1 MKKRALRKDFH
12 VEIKKSLNR
21 FLSIFFIVALGV
33 AFFSGIQSA
42 APDMRATGDWYFDDR
57 NLMDLRVISTMGL
70 TGDDLGALGA
80 IEGVERVNGSYME
93 DVYCGEGDTQEV
105 LHVEAIPDEMNQL
118 AVTAGQAPRT
128 EKECFLDAGYAQKLG
143 IEPGDTIEIKVSDE
157 ENSSLKHRSYTVS
170 GYGYS
175 PCYISFSKGSTTLG
189 TGAVAGI
196 MYVPAEAFD
205 AEVYS
210 MAYLT
215 VSGAREETAFTDGYD
230 GLVDAVLER
239 VEEIEDARCEIRYDE
254 VVGEA
259 QEKLADA
266 KQEVADGKKE
276 LEDAKKELAD
286 GKIQADEELAE
297 AESELTDGEAQ
308 LKDGEQKLEDAQKE
322 LADGE
327 KELADGEKEIEAN
340 EKTLADGKQ
349 QFADGQYTLQQ
360 GEQEYSS
367 GLAQYEKESAAAR
380 KKLQAAQKEI
390 DKGKKELKKGWQ
402 EYEANL
408 QTLNAGDQALAQAEQ
423 ELTQQQALY
432 DAGAAQ
438 LADGRAQY
446 EAGLAQAADGRAQ
459 YEAGLAQLEA
469 GRGEYQQN
477 YDAVMPG
484 LQAALD
490 GARSQLGACE
500 QDVAGKKG
508 ALDENVSAVAASAA
522 NVASLET
529 TLAEAQAAR
538 DQLDDSAA
546 PEEIAAADQAVEQA
560 AAALAAEQETYA
572 QLSSQTAGLQAEY
585 DSAVAQR
592 DAAAQ
597 AAAVAEGALN
607 QASAEFSAQEAVL
620 NNTASELAAAKQ
632 QLDASDAVLAETLVT
647 LEAKEKE
654 LAAAKEQLSGGWQ
667 QISAKKQELA
677 AGRTA
682 LAEGKKTLEENEKK
696 LSDGQKE
703 IDRGY
708 QELAQAKEKLSSAR
722 QELDLGWAELNASQ
736 SQLAEGEQQ
745 LAEGRRQLSD
755 ARTEIA
761 DAKKQI
767 TDAKTELEENR
778 QKIKDGWEEYEKGK
792 KDAEKEIA
800 DGEQKIRDAEKELR
814 DAEEEIAD
822 AEAEIADL
830 KLPQWYVN
838 DRSVLPEYSG
848 LGENAERIGNLAK
861 VIPLLFFLVA
871 ALISLT
877 TMTRM
882 VEEQRTQI
890 GTLKALGYSKWAI
903 ASKYLK
909 YAFWATMG
917 GSVVGILIGEKLLPW
932 VIINAYGIIYLY
944 QPRIIIPYNVTYIA
958 VSAGAALICTLGATF
973 MACWREL
980 QAVPAQLMRPPAP
993 KQGKRVLLEYLP
1005 FLWHHLSFSWKSTI
1019 RNLLRYKKRFLMTIF
1034 GIGGCMGLLMVGYG
1048 LQDSIMDI
1056 GILQFDELQQ
1066 YDAMVILDADASAAK
1081 QKEPR
1086 KMVGS
1091 DARISRSKEFY
1102 MHQEDIRQTDAS
1114 GKNWSVYVYVPE
1126 NLDDLNEFVTF
1137 RDRETKEAYTLTDE
1151 GAIIT
1156 EKVATELNI
1165 HPGDTISLKQEDGGD
1180 VTVPIAAV
1188 CENYLAHYLYMTPAL
1203 YEKVYGKP
1211 AQNNSIFLCSDE
1223 EQGVIE
1229 KIGEEL
1235 LQMDAVLN
1243 ITYTGTMAEQI
1254 DSMLG
1259 AMDIVM
1265 IVLIVSAGMLAFVVL
1280 YNLNNINI
1288 NERRRELATLKV
1300 LGFYNGEVGAYVYRE
1315 NVLLT
1320 LIGALLGV
1328 LIGKLLHAYVISTVE
1343 VDACMFGRNINPDSF
1358 VYSVL
1363 FTIAF
1368 SVIVN
1373 FVMYFKLKKID
1384 MVESLKSIE

>member
-1 MKKRALRKDFH
+1 MKKRALKKDFH

-42 APDMRATGDWYFDDR
+42 APDMRATGDWYFDDSK
-57 NLMDLRVISTMGL
+57 LMDLRVISTMGL
-70 TGDDLGALGA
+70 TGKDLEALGS
-80 IEGVERVNGSYME
+80 IEGVERVNGSYIE

-105 LHVEAIPDEMNQL
+105 LHVESVPEELNQL
-118 AVTAGQAPRT
+118 AVIAGDEPKTDR
-128 EKECFLDAGYAQKLG
+128 ECFLDASYAQKLG
-143 IEPGDTIEIKVSDE
+143 IQPGDVIEIMVSDE
-157 ENSSLKHRSYTVS
+157 ENSSLKYRKFTVS

-189 TGAVAGI
+189 TGAVAGV
-196 MYVPAEAFD
+196 MYVPAQAFD

-210 MAYLT
+210 VAYMT
-215 VSGAREETAFTDGYD
+215 VSGAREETAFTDAYD
-230 GLVDAVLER
+230 RLIDAVLER
-239 VEEIEDARCEIRYDE
+239 VEAIEDVQCEIRYDE

-259 QEKLADA
+259 DEKLAEA

-276 LEDAKKELAD
+276 LEDARKELED
-286 GKIQADEELAE
+286 GKVQADEELSE
-297 AESELTDGEAQ
+297 AESELTDGEKQ
-308 LKDGEQKLEDAQKE
+308 LEDGERELKDAQKE

-327 KELADGEKEIEAN
+327 KELADGEKEIEEN
-340 EKTLADGKQ
+340 EKKLADGRQ
-349 QFADGQYTLQQ
+349 QFAEGQSALEQ
-360 GEQEYSS
+360 GEQEYQS
-367 GLAQYEKESAAAR
+367 GLSKYQKESAAAQ
-380 KKLQAAQKEI
+380 KKLEAAQKEI
-390 DKGKKELKKGWQ
+390 NKGKKELKKGWE
-402 EYEANL
+402 EYRTNL
-408 QTLNAGDQALAQAEQ
+408 AALDAGEQQLVLAEQ
-423 ELTQQQALY
+423 ELAEQQARY

-438 LADGRAQY
+438 LAEGRAQY
-446 EAGLAQAADGRAQ
+446 EAGVAQAAEGRAQ
-459 YEAGLAQLEA
+459 YEAGMAQLEA
-469 GRGEYQQN
+469 GWAAYQQS
-477 YDAVMPG
+477 YDAVIPG
-484 LQAALD
+484 LQAALE
-490 GARSQLGACE
+490 GASSQLAACE
-500 QDVAGKKG
+500 QDVAARKAAIDENAG
-508 ALDENVSAVAASAA
+508 ALAVCAENISSYEAALAA
-522 NVASLET
+522 
-529 TLAEAQAAR
+529 AQAAR
-538 DQLDDSAA
+538 DALDDSAT
-546 PEEIAAADQAVEQA
+546 PEEVAAAEEAVQSAVSVLTSEKETYAELNSRASELQSAYDTAAAQRDGAAQAVEA
-560 AAALAAEQETYA
+560 
-572 QLSSQTAGLQAEY
+572 
-585 DSAVAQR
+585 
-592 DAAAQ
+592 
-597 AAAVAEGALN
+597 AEGALN
-607 QASAEFSAQEAVL
+607 QASAEFAAQETVL
-620 NNTASELAAAKQ
+620 NGTAAELAVAKQ
-632 QLDASDAVLAETLVT
+632 QLDASVATLASTLAT
-647 LEAKEKE
+647 LEAKEQE
-654 LAAAKEQLSGGWQ
+654 LAAASEQLSSGWE
-667 QISAKKQELA
+667 QINTKKEEIA

-682 LAEGKKTLEENEKK
+682 LAEGKKTLEDNEKK

-708 QELAQAKEKLSSAR
+708 QELEQAKSQLSSAR

-736 SQLAEGEQQ
+736 SQLADGEQQ
-745 LAEGRRQLSD
+745 LEEGRRQLSD
-755 ARTEIA
+755 ARAEIA
-761 DAKKQI
+761 DAKQQI
-767 TDAKTELEENR
+767 TDAKKELEENR
-778 QKIKDGWEEYEKGK
+778 QKIEDGWKDYETGKQEAEE
-792 KDAEKEIA
+792 EIA
-800 DGEQKIRDAEKELR
+800 DGEQKIRDAEKELQ
-814 DAEEEIAD
+814 DAEQEIAD
-822 AEAEIADL
+822 AEAELADL
-830 KLPQWYVN
+830 KFPEWYIN

-848 LGENAERIGNLAK
+848 LGENAERMGNLAK

-917 GSVVGILIGEKLLPW
+917 GSAVGILIGEKLLPW
-932 VIINAYGIIYLY
+932 VIIHAYGIIYLY
-944 QPRIIIPYNVTYIA
+944 QPKIIIPYNVAYIA
-958 VSAGAALICTLGATF
+958 VSAGAALTCTLGATF

-1005 FLWHHLSFSWKSTI
+1005 FLWRKLSFSWKSTI

-1066 YDAMVILDADASAAK
+1066 YDAMVILDADASEEK
-1081 QKEPR
+1081 QKAPR
-1086 KMVGS
+1086 ELVGS
-1091 DARISRSKEFY
+1091 DTRIAQAKEFY

-1126 NLDDLNEFVTF
+1126 NLEDLDAFVTF
-1137 RDRETKEAYTLTDE
+1137 RDRETKEVYELTDE

-1156 EKVATELNI
+1156 EKIAGELDL
-1165 HPGDTISLKQEDGGD
+1165 HPGDTVYLKQEDGED
-1180 VTVPIAAV
+1180 VAGPLAAI
-1188 CENYLAHYLYMTPAL
+1188 CEKNLFHYLYMTPAL
-1203 YEKVYGKP
+1203 YEKVYGK
-1211 AQNNSIFLCSDE
+1211 QMHSNSIFLCSDE
-1223 EQGVIE
+1223 GQGVIE
-1229 KIGEEL
+1229 KIGEAL

-1300 LGFYNGEVGAYVYRE
+1300 LGFYDGEVGAYVYRE
-1315 NVLLT
+1315 NILLT
-1320 LIGALLGV
+1320 FLGALLGV

-1358 VYSVL
+1358 VYSIL
-1363 FTIAF
+1363 FTIGF

>member
-70 TGDDLGALGA
+70 TSDDLGALGA

-118 AVTAGQAPRT
+118 AVIAGQAPRT

-446 EAGLAQAADGRAQ
+446 EAGFAQAADGRAQ

-477 YDAVMPG
+477 YDAVIPG

-522 NVASLET
+522 NVSSLET

-745 LAEGRRQLSD
+745 LEEGRRQLSD

-830 KLPQWYVN
+830 KVPQWYVN

-1363 FTIAF
+1363 FTITF

>member
-508 ALDENVSAVAASAA
+508 ALDENVSAAAASAA
-522 NVASLET
+522 NVSSLET
-529 TLAEAQAAR
+529 THAEAQAAR
-538 DQLDDSAA
+538 DRLDDSAA

-667 QISAKKQELA
+667 QISAQKQELA

>member
-1 MKKRALRKDFH
+1 
-12 VEIKKSLNR
+12 
-21 FLSIFFIVALGV
+21 
-33 AFFSGIQSA
+33 
-42 APDMRATGDWYFDDR
+42 
-57 NLMDLRVISTMGL
+57 MGL
-70 TGDDLGALGA
+70 TGKDLEALGS

-105 LHVEAIPDEMNQL
+105 LHVESVPEELNQL
-118 AVTAGQAPRT
+118 AVIAGDEPKTDR
-128 EKECFLDAGYAQKLG
+128 ECFLDASYAQKLG
-143 IEPGDTIEIKVSDE
+143 IQPGDVIEIMVSDE
-157 ENSSLKHRSYTVS
+157 ENSSLKYRKFTVS

-189 TGAVAGI
+189 TGAVAGV
-196 MYVPAEAFD
+196 MYVPAQAFD

-210 MAYLT
+210 VAYMT
-215 VSGAREETAFTDGYD
+215 VSGAREETAFTDAYD
-230 GLVDAVLER
+230 RLIDAVLER
-239 VEEIEDARCEIRYDE
+239 VEAIEDVQCEIRYDE

-259 QEKLADA
+259 DEKLAEA

-276 LEDAKKELAD
+276 LEDARKELED
-286 GKIQADEELAE
+286 GKVQADEELSE
-297 AESELTDGEAQ
+297 AESELTDGEKQ
-308 LKDGEQKLEDAQKE
+308 LEDGERELKDAQKE

-327 KELADGEKEIEAN
+327 KELADGEKEIEEN
-340 EKTLADGKQ
+340 EKKLADGRQ
-349 QFADGQYTLQQ
+349 QFAEGQSALEQ
-360 GEQEYSS
+360 GEQEYQS
-367 GLAQYEKESAAAR
+367 GLSKYQKESAAAQ
-380 KKLQAAQKEI
+380 KKLEAAQK
-390 DKGKKELKKGWQ
+390 GRVQ
-402 EYEANL
+402 YEA
-408 QTLNAGDQALAQAEQ
+408 GVAQAAE
-423 ELTQQQALY
+423 
-432 DAGAAQ
+432 
-438 LADGRAQY
+438 GRAQY
-446 EAGLAQAADGRAQ
+446 EAGM
-459 YEAGLAQLEA
+459 AQLEA
-469 GRGEYQQN
+469 GWAAYQQS
-477 YDAVMPG
+477 YDAVIPG
-484 LQAALD
+484 LQAALE
-490 GARSQLGACE
+490 GASSQLAACE
-500 QDVAGKKG
+500 QDVAARKAAIDENAG
-508 ALDENVSAVAASAA
+508 ALAVCAENISSYEAALAA
-522 NVASLET
+522 
-529 TLAEAQAAR
+529 AQAAR
-538 DQLDDSAA
+538 DALDDSAT
-546 PEEIAAADQAVEQA
+546 PEEVAAAEEAVQSAASVLTSEKETYAELNSRASELQSAYDTAAAQRDGAAQAVEA
-560 AAALAAEQETYA
+560 
-572 QLSSQTAGLQAEY
+572 
-585 DSAVAQR
+585 
-592 DAAAQ
+592 
-597 AAAVAEGALN
+597 AEGALN
-607 QASAEFSAQEAVL
+607 QASAEFAAQETVL
-620 NNTASELAAAKQ
+620 NGTAAELAVAKQ
-632 QLDASDAVLAETLVT
+632 QLDASVATLASTLAT
-647 LEAKEKE
+647 LEAKEQE
-654 LAAAKEQLSGGWQ
+654 LAAASEQLSSGWE
-667 QISAKKQELA
+667 QINTKKEEIA

-682 LAEGKKTLEENEKK
+682 LAEGKKTLEDNEKK

-708 QELAQAKEKLSSAR
+708 QELEQAKSQLSSAR

-736 SQLAEGEQQ
+736 SQLADGEQQ
-745 LAEGRRQLSD
+745 LEEGRRQLSD
-755 ARTEIA
+755 ARAE
-761 DAKKQI
+761 I
-767 TDAKTELEENR
+767 TDAKKELEENR
-778 QKIKDGWEEYEKGK
+778 QKIEDGWKDYETGKQEAEE
-792 KDAEKEIA
+792 EIA
-800 DGEQKIRDAEKELR
+800 DGEQKIRDAEKELQ
-814 DAEEEIAD
+814 DAEQEIAD
-822 AEAEIADL
+822 AEAELADL
-830 KLPQWYVN
+830 KFPEWYIN

-848 LGENAERIGNLAK
+848 LGENAERMGNLAK

-917 GSVVGILIGEKLLPW
+917 GSAVGILIGEKLLPW
-932 VIINAYGIIYLY
+932 VIIHAYGIIYLY
-944 QPRIIIPYNVTYIA
+944 QPKIIIPYNVAYIA
-958 VSAGAALICTLGATF
+958 VSAGAALTCTLGATF

-1005 FLWHHLSFSWKSTI
+1005 FLWRKLSFSWKSTI

-1066 YDAMVILDADASAAK
+1066 YDAMVILDADASEEK
-1081 QKEPR
+1081 QKAPR
-1086 KMVGS
+1086 ELVGS
-1091 DARISRSKEFY
+1091 DTRIAQAKEFY

-1126 NLDDLNEFVTF
+1126 NLEDLDAFVTF
-1137 RDRETKEAYTLTDE
+1137 RDRETKEVYELTDE

-1156 EKVATELNI
+1156 EKIAGELDL
-1165 HPGDTISLKQEDGGD
+1165 HPGDTVYLKQEDGED
-1180 VTVPIAAV
+1180 VAVPIAAI
-1188 CENYLAHYLYMTPAL
+1188 CENYLSHYLYMTPAL
-1203 YEKVYGKP
+1203 YEKVYGK
-1211 AQNNSIFLCSDE
+1211 QMHSNSIFLCSDE
-1223 EQGVIE
+1223 GQGVIE
-1229 KIGEEL
+1229 KIGEAL

-1300 LGFYNGEVGAYVYRE
+1300 LGFYDGEVGAYVYRE
-1315 NVLLT
+1315 NILLT
-1320 LIGALLGV
+1320 FLGALLGV

-1358 VYSVL
+1358 VYSIL
-1363 FTIAF
+1363 FTIGF